1 MQPYLGKQEEE
12 QLLQVAQWDK
22 KFSAVLQH
30 LGVLLERLGC
40 IKSFAWYFYDEQFQ
54 NLDIGTS

>member
-40 IKSFAWYFYDEQFQ
+40 INIICLVF
-54 NLDIGTS
+54 L

>member
-22 KFSAVLQH
+22 KFSAVYVIRCINILESSWKGR
-30 LGVLLERLGC
+30 GV
-40 IKSFAWYFYDEQFQ
+40 
-54 NLDIGTS
+54 